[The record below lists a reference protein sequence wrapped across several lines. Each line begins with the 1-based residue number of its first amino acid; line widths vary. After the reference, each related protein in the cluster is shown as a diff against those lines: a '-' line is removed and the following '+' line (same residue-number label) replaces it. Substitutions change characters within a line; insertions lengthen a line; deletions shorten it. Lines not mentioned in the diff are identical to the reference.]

1 MLIKN
6 KDKHKNVYIYIT
18 ALLSTKKRERE
29 RNQLKN
35 SSTENQVNYGK
46 STEWNS
52 MQPLKS
58 MRYLYMLMWKALL
71 DHWNIIFKIKKN
83 KVQNHVYHMTPSIW
97 IEIQIVNGMSHW
109 GKGIRKETRHF
120 HFSFFIFLYCLNCL
134 ADFEVF
140 CFLVTSYVVK
150 GDMDLFK
157 SHFTSHCSKLI
168 HTLHWNFF
176 LNNQ

>member
-18 ALLSTKKRERE
+18 ALLSTKKKRERE

-58 MRYLYMLMWKALL
+58 MRYLYMLM
-71 DHWNIIFKIKKN
+71 
-83 KVQNHVYHMTPSIW
+83 
-97 IEIQIVNGMSHW
+97 
-109 GKGIRKETRHF
+109 
-120 HFSFFIFLYCLNCL
+120 
-134 ADFEVF
+134 
-140 CFLVTSYVVK
+140 
-150 GDMDLFK
+150 
-157 SHFTSHCSKLI
+157 
-168 HTLHWNFF
+168 
-176 LNNQ
+176 